1 MAKVVVAYGK
11 LFGSIGFVAV
21 VALQNF
27 GYGATRPSPGAFGV
41 RSEPRYGGK

>member
-21 VALQNF
+21 VAPQSF
-27 GYGATRPSPGAFGV
+27 GYGATRPSQGAFGAL
-41 RSEPRYGGK
+41 SEPRYGGK